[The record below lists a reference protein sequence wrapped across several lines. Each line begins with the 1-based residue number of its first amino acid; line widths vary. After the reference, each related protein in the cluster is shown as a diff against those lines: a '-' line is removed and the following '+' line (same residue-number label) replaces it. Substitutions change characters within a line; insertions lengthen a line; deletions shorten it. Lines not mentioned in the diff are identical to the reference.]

1 MKKIL
6 AGTVAAVSLATN
18 PCWADASAEQVKS
31 FFNIYQSICL
41 KHLNNMDEARQK
53 LKPLPALPAKK
64 AHFFLQGMPGTAWP
78 VPDKHGTFVL
88 AIHEK
93 KNFCAVYV
101 RRLED
106 TEAVEKGFAERFK
119 QAPPPLQA
127 ALKEDKREVN
137 ANNVPTR
144 TLAYT
149 WSSPGAK
156 HKMLFMLTTSTGAD
170 APLQGVLSASTI
182 ND

>member
-1 MKKIL
+1 MKKRWSSCF
-6 AGTVAAVSLATN
+6 VAVLFASS
-18 PCWADASAEQVKS
+18 PCWADASAQQVKS

-41 KHLNNMDEARQK
+41 KHLNNMDEVREK
-53 LKPLPALPAKK
+53 LKPLPTLPAKK
-64 AHFFLQGMPGTAWP
+64 AHFFLQGMPGKAWP

-88 AIHEK
+88 AIHES
-93 KNFCAVYV
+93 KNFCAVYA
-101 RRLED
+101 RRVPAGL
-106 TEAVEKGFAERFK
+106 VEKSFAESFR

-127 ALKEDKREVN
+127 AVKEDKREVN

-149 WSSPGAK
+149 WATAGAK
-156 HKMLFMLTTSTGAD
+156 HKMLFMMTTSTAAD